1 MATRIDLSATG
12 RADLRRI
19 IAGRLRLPSDRRTL
33 IWQIVTAP
41 WWLWSDIPRLPL
53 PVRDPDLPSG
63 GLAGDWV
70 VRGLDRIRT
79 RLWTQWALVIGARS
93 LVLALLIGC
102 IWLLGELLGGPALDT
117 RIWMLAS
124 SAVMLASV
132 TIIVLS
138 RPTRARTA
146 YMLDRSFDLQERV
159 STALG
164 NIGREIPTETGQASV
179 IYLQVADAANA
190 MTLAQEHPALRVR
203 PPARELVLAVALAL
217 ACAAFALARGAGG
230 GVPATQTNLVP
241 EFVPAAQRFVQPAA
255 PAPPPAAQDALSV
268 SDVEQMTQTS
278 LDNQHDLQLLADALA
293 DHAVTRDAADA
304 IRQGDYSQAAQDLR
318 ALSQQADQLS
328 ESTRSELA
336 SDLRDAAA
344 QMSNGNDALS
354 HATQQAADGLESG
367 GDAAKTGVRDL
378 ANAVEQSGQQVRS
391 SAELDQA
398 LEQARQNASSESG
411 SSSSQ
416 QTASQGQPSES
427 QPDSGAA
434 PQPASSASG
443 PPSGQPGDTQSQAGS
458 GSEGGTGSD
467 PAAASDQSGA
477 GMPTDSTDP
486 GAPGQQ
492 PGEGP
497 GQPQDEGSSSSGDSS
512 QPSKGDKIGETDG
525 SGQGGGAGESAAEST
540 SQGVAGSA
548 SGSSAQNDAP
558 GKDPSA
564 PQVSDVQP
572 VSDSD
577 PGVSQDPRAAVEL
590 SRAPQG
596 ESVRIGGSSGGSSL
610 GTGAGVTVSSGSAQQ
625 GEVGPNGPDSNHV
638 PPEYRFIVERYF
650 SDREHG
656 G

>member
-203 PPARELVLAVALAL
+203 PPRASWCWRSRLRWRARRSLS
-217 ACAAFALARGAGG
+217 RGAP
-230 GVPATQTNLVP
+230 VAVFPRPKPISSRNSYPLP
-241 EFVPAAQRFVQPAA
+241 
-255 PAPPPAAQDALSV
+255 SV
-268 SDVEQMTQTS
+268 SS
-278 LDNQHDLQLLADALA
+278 NPPRLRH
-293 DHAVTRDAADA
+293 R
-304 IRQGDYSQAAQDLR
+304 RQR
-318 ALSQQADQLS
+318 RM
-328 ESTRSELA
+328 RS
-336 SDLRDAAA
+336 RC
-344 QMSNGNDALS
+344 
-354 HATQQAADGLESG
+354 
-367 GDAAKTGVRDL
+367 
-378 ANAVEQSGQQVRS
+378 
-391 SAELDQA
+391 
-398 LEQARQNASSESG
+398 
-411 SSSSQ
+411 
-416 QTASQGQPSES
+416 
-427 QPDSGAA
+427 
-434 PQPASSASG
+434 
-443 PPSGQPGDTQSQAGS
+443 
-458 GSEGGTGSD
+458 
-467 PAAASDQSGA
+467 
-477 GMPTDSTDP
+477 PT
-486 GAPGQQ
+486 
-492 PGEGP
+492 
-497 GQPQDEGSSSSGDSS
+497 
-512 QPSKGDKIGETDG
+512 
-525 SGQGGGAGESAAEST
+525 
-540 SQGVAGSA
+540 
-548 SGSSAQNDAP
+548 
-558 GKDPSA
+558 
-564 PQVSDVQP
+564 
-572 VSDSD
+572 
-577 PGVSQDPRAAVEL
+577 
-590 SRAPQG
+590 
-596 ESVRIGGSSGGSSL
+596 
-610 GTGAGVTVSSGSAQQ
+610 
-625 GEVGPNGPDSNHV
+625 
-638 PPEYRFIVERYF
+638 
-650 SDREHG
+650 
-656 G
+656 